1 MHGAWLDAFLR
12 YLTDVRGVS
21 MNTAEAYAKD
31 VNQFIEFRADAQHPE
46 AGDDWGSVDYRLVR
60 GFLGHLARLKYAK
73 STVARKLA
81 ALRSFFRFLMQ
92 EGVVEQ
98 NPAALAATPK
108 QDQRLPNYLY
118 EQEVSA
124 LIEAPDTATP
134 LGQRDRVILE
144 VLYATGV
151 RIGELVRMEL
161 PDVDLERRE
170 IRVVGK
176 GNRERIVLLG
186 ERAAAVLRTY
196 LAEGR
201 SQLLREGSAPDQA
214 AVFLN
219 TRGGRLSV
227 RGVQQRLHKYVLEA
241 GASQRITPHAFR
253 HSFATHLLDA
263 GADLRSIQVLL
274 GHRNLGTV
282 ETYTH
287 VTTER
292 MKEVYRAAHPLA
304 NGGGGKREAGS
315 EKAP

>member
-1 MHGAWLDAFLR
+1 MDGAWLDAFLR

-21 MNTAEAYAKD
+21 MNTAEAYARD
-31 VNQFIEFRADAQHPE
+31 VNQFLEFLEDARPE
-46 AGDDWGSVDYRLVR
+46 EGADDWASVDYHLLR
-60 GFLGHLARLKYAK
+60 GFLGHLARLRYAK

-92 EGVVEQ
+92 EGVVAQ

-118 EQEVSA
+118 EQEVAA
-124 LIEAPDTATP
+124 LLEAPDTTTP
-134 LGQRDRVILE
+134 LGQRDRAILE

-151 RIGELVRMEL
+151 RVSELVRM
-161 PDVDLERRE
+161 DVSSVALDTRE
-170 IRVVGK
+170 VRVIGK

-186 ERAAAVLRTY
+186 GRAVSALRAY
-196 LAEGR
+196 LAAGR
-201 SQLLREGSAPDQA
+201 SQLLRESSAPDEA

-219 TRGGRLSV
+219 GRGGRLSV

-292 MKEVYRAAHPLA
+292 MKEVYGAAHPLA
-304 NGGGGKREAGS
+304 ND
-315 EKAP
+315 PP

>member
-1 MHGAWLDAFLR
+1 MHGASLDAFLR

-21 MNTAEAYAKD
+21 LNTAEAYAKD
-31 VNQFIEFRADAQHPE
+31 VNQFVEFLAQARRQEQADEWTA
-46 AGDDWGSVDYRLVR
+46 VDYRTVR
-60 GFLGHLARLKYAK
+60 AFLGHLARLKYSKA
-73 STVARKLA
+73 SVARKLA
-81 ALRSFFRFLMQ
+81 ALRSFFRFLVQ
-92 EGVVEQ
+92 EGIVEH
-98 NPAALAATPK
+98 NPAAVALTPR
-108 QDQRLPNYLY
+108 QEHRLPNYLY
-118 EQEVSA
+118 EHEVSA
-124 LIEAPDTATP
+124 LIEAPDTSTA
-134 LGQRDRVILE
+134 LGQRDRAILE

-151 RIGELVRMEL
+151 RVSELVGMDL
-161 PDVDLERRE
+161 GDVDLERHE

-176 GNRERIVLLG
+176 GDRERIVLLG
-186 ERAAAVLRTY
+186 ERAVSALRLY

-201 SQLLREGSAPDQA
+201 PQLLRESGTAGEL

-219 TRGGRLSV
+219 NRGGRLSV
-227 RGVQQRLHKYVLEA
+227 RGVQQRLQKYVLEA

-292 MKEVYRAAHPLA
+292 MKEIYQAAHPLA
-304 NGGGGKREAGS
+304 CGS
-315 EKAP
+315 ERRRTTADDS